1 MHILHACSACEH
13 KNCDNLNDRIFC
25 VNFDLATQGEDRIQT
40 ASVCQIFERPT
51 QRFLINRM
59 IETET
64 KKVINLERDHHAV
77 L

>member
-1 MHILHACSACEH
+1 M
-13 KNCDNLNDRIFC
+13 
-25 VNFDLATQGEDRIQT
+25 NFDLATQGEDRIQT